1 MGGIV
6 GQIAKG
12 DDGLGRYVINCY
24 SRVDQLEAKHNDVG
38 GIAGIVSDDSFV
50 INCYSTVEK
59 ITANSYS
66 ASVVGYSK
74 KGNLQNIYGNSAC
87 PVSYTHLIDLGFFN
101 GRLNVIGNWYNSI
114 STDILYKYPISSI
127 SGATS
132 TTTNMSGAKIRNRGF
147 DVQLDARLLT
157 GKVNWNFSTNISVDV
172 YKRQA
177 LRSATAAPAA
187 VCR

>member
-1 MGGIV
+1 MKTDAPKDPNMGGIV

-59 ITANSYS
+59 ITANSSY

-87 PVSYTHLIDLGFFN
+87 PSKSAANSAVGSDKAAGTVWKKTTFALLSLDERHPGGNAAGQARRRPAQVDG
-101 GRLNVIGNWYNSI
+101 IGELS
-114 STDILYKYPISSI
+114 
-127 SGATS
+127 
-132 TTTNMSGAKIRNRGF
+132 R
-147 DVQLDARLLT
+147 T
-157 GKVNWNFSTNISVDV
+157 GKITLQENRNFPV
-172 YKRQA
+172 
-177 LRSATAAPAA
+177 LPF
-187 VCR
+187 